1 MKERGIW
8 DESEGGEAGEKR
20 VAVGGRRKREKKKVS
35 IEEFELIRV
44 LGRGCAGKVSLG
56 ETRSRKEVER
66 SKEQRLTRLLL
77 FFHQVLLV
85 RQKTSSTSTLMAMVS
100 RLLPLR

>member
-20 VAVGGRRKREKKKVS
+20 VGGGGGRKREKKKVS

-44 LGRGCAGKVSLG
+44 LGRGCAGKVSSG
-56 ETRSRKEVER
+56 R
-66 SKEQRLTRLLL
+66 
-77 FFHQVLLV
+77 
-85 RQKTSSTSTLMAMVS
+85 
-100 RLLPLR
+100 